1 MMGNNEHKLIAAE
14 ILLPNG
20 ETNLNK
26 INLISGAITAPFVR
40 MVYESNNDDVSG
52 VQRMYDILA
61 SLFFSGQYQELY
73 DSLKEIYDD
82 MGYRFDE
89 PLSLMQDNQ
98 DALVYFLESF
108 LTDYEDIMEDYR
120 IEKHAS

>member
-1 MMGNNEHKLIAAE
+1 MMGNNKHKLIAAE

-40 MVYESNNDDVSG
+40 MVYESNNDGVSG

-61 SLFFSGQYQELY
+61 GLFFSGQYQELY

>member
-1 MMGNNEHKLIAAE
+1 MNSTDQKLIAAE

-26 INLISGAITAPFVR
+26 INLISGAITLPFVR
-40 MVYESNNDDVSG
+40 MVYESNNGNMSG
-52 VQRMYDILA
+52 VQRMYDNL
-61 SLFFSGQYQELY
+61 SGLFFSGQYQELY

-82 MGYRFDE
+82 MGYRFDATV
-89 PLSLMQDNQ
+89 SLIQDNQ

-108 LTDYEDIMEDYR
+108 LMDYEDIMEDYR
-120 IEKHAS
+120 LEKHAS